1 MTFEEFKKEAF
12 ANDPELKRE
21 YDVLQKVR
29 LIDANA
35 FEAIGYNKN
44 PEWSEDY
51 GNGFDDGALYV
62 LGKLDDAPTID
73 VVPVVRCKDCKYSE
87 ERIAICKP
95 HNKYVV
101 CNNKNAPTNYRCFD
115 FDDYC
120 SYGVK
125 ENDNG

>member
-1 MTFEEFKKEAF
+1 M
-12 ANDPELKRE
+12 LKQSVE
-21 YDVLQKVR
+21 
-29 LIDANA
+29 
-35 FEAIGYNKN
+35 
-44 PEWSEDY
+44 
-51 GNGFDDGALYV
+51 
-62 LGKLDDAPTID
+62 DAPTID